1 MSIEPR
7 LRPMTASD
15 LDAMMA
21 IERVNF
27 PFPWTEGN
35 FKDSMN
41 SGYICLVMEQ
51 GKELMGY
58 AVLMMVLDEAHLL
71 NISVAKSYQGQGWGR
86 YLLVQMM
93 EIGREKG
100 GLNMF
105 LEVRPSNRSALR
117 LYESMGFNEM
127 GIRPGYYPAHNGRED
142 AVLMGMAL

>member
-1 MSIEPR
+1 MMIEPK

-15 LDAMMA
+15 LDAIMA

-41 SGYICLVMEQ
+41 SGYMCLVMEQ
-51 GKELMGY
+51 GKQLMGY
-58 AVLMMVLDEAHLL
+58 AILMMVLDEAHLL
-71 NISVAKSYQGQGWGR
+71 NISVAQSHQGQGWGR

-93 EIGREKG
+93 EMGREKG

-105 LEVRPSNRSALR
+105 LEARPSNRSALG

>member
-1 MSIEPR
+1 MHTALK
-7 LRPMTASD
+7 LRPMSVSD
-15 LDAMMA
+15 LDAIMA
-21 IERVNF
+21 IERINF

-41 SGYICLVMEQ
+41 SGYICLAMEP
-51 GKELMGY
+51 GKQLMGY

-71 NISVAKSYQGQGWGR
+71 NISIAKSHQGQGWGR

-93 EIGREKG
+93 EIGRENG
-100 GLNMF
+100 GRNMF
-105 LEVRPSNRSALR
+105 LEVRPSNHSALG